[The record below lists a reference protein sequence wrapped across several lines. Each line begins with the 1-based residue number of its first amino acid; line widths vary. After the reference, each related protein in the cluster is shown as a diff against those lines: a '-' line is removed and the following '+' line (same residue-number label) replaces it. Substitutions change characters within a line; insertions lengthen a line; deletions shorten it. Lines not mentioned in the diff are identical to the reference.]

1 MKHINKILLLAFVG
15 IAFVGCNLFNKPTE
29 FQLSDLQGLWQEN
42 KTMHY
47 VRFTTENSEE
57 TGYLYGREWDEA
69 EDIYEKDLLDFLAE
83 YGIHGNGW
91 FKYKF
96 EKNGNL
102 TEIHLMDNG
111 GAEIPKVY
119 VVTLLTDTDLSYYE
133 KDHKSIK
140 FTFTKVV
147 ETKK

>member
-1 MKHINKILLLAFVG
+1 MKHINKILLLALVG
-15 IAFVGCNLFNKPTE
+15 IALAGCNLFNKPTE

-140 FTFTKVV
+140 FSFSKVV
-147 ETKK
+147 VAK

>member
-1 MKHINKILLLAFVG
+1 MKHINKILLLALVG
-15 IAFVGCNLFNKPTE
+15 IALAGCNLFNKPTE

-96 EKNGNL
+96 EKNGDL

-140 FTFTKVV
+140 FSFSKVV
-147 ETKK
+147 VAKQ

>member
-1 MKHINKILLLAFVG
+1 MKNINKFLLLAWLG
-15 IAFVGCNLFNKPTE
+15 IALAGCNLFNKPTE

-69 EDIYEKDLLDFLAE
+69 DDVFEEDLVF
-83 YGIHGNGW
+83 HGNGW

-140 FTFTKVV
+140 FSFSKVV
-147 ETKK
+147 VAK

>member
-1 MKHINKILLLAFVG
+1 MKHINKILLLALVG
-15 IAFVGCNLFNKPTE
+15 IALAGCNLFNKPTE

-69 EDIYEKDLLDFLAE
+69 DDVFEEDLVF
-83 YGIHGNGW
+83 HGNGW

-96 EKNGNL
+96 EKNGDL

-119 VVTLLTDTDLSYYE
+119 VVTLLTDTELSYYE

-140 FTFTKVV
+140 FSFSKVV
-147 ETKK
+147 VAK

>member
-1 MKHINKILLLAFVG
+1 MKHINKILLLAWLG
-15 IAFVGCNLFNKPTE
+15 IALAGCNLFNKPTE

-111 GAEIPKVY
+111 GAEIPKIY